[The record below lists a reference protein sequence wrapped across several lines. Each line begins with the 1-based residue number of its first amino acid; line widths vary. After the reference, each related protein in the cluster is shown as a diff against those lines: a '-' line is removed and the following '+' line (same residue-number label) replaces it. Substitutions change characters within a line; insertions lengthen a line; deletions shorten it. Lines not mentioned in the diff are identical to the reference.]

1 MAFLRFKNDFLA
13 HYDELCAAVR
23 QSGEPVYIENEDGE
37 ADMVLLSVQE
47 YRRLTQQS
55 VLQQFFA
62 AGVQDGAAGRRP
74 EVDVLAELQKQEDE
88 EGG

>member
-13 HYDELCAAVR
+13 HYDELCAAAR

-37 ADMVLLSVQE
+37 ADMVLLSARE
-47 YRRLTQQS
+47 YHRLTQQS
-55 VLQQFFA
+55 ALQQFFA
-62 AGVQDGAAGRRP
+62 AAQDGAAGRRR

>member
-1 MAFLRFKNDFLA
+1 MALLRFKNDFLA

-23 QSGEPVYIENEDGE
+23 QSEEPVYIENEDG
-37 ADMVLLSVQE
+37 
-47 YRRLTQQS
+47 
-55 VLQQFFA
+55 
-62 AGVQDGAAGRRP
+62 AAGRRR

>member
-1 MAFLRFKNDFLA
+1 MALLRFKNDFLA

-23 QSGEPVYIENEDGE
+23 QSGDPVYIENEDRE
-37 ADMVLLSVQE
+37 ADMVLLSARE
-47 YRRLTQQS
+47 YHRLTQQS
-55 VLQQFFA
+55 ALQQFFA
-62 AGVQDGAAGRRP
+62 AAAQDGAAGRRP

>member
-37 ADMVLLSVQE
+37 ADMVLLSARE
-47 YRRLTQQS
+47 YHRLTQQS
-55 VLQQFFA
+55 ALQQFIA
-62 AGVQDGAAGRRP
+62 AAAQDGAAGRRP